1 MDMTAKV
8 KGILFDK
15 DGTLFDFNATWAVWA
30 YDFLTDLVGGDA
42 PKAAFLGGALGFDY
56 AHRTFHPESPVI
68 AGTAE
73 EVASYIKPFVP
84 DVPDAELLDRM
95 NAAAAVAP
103 QVEAV
108 PLAPLLAELRARG
121 LKLGVATNDAEHP
134 ARAHLVKAGVLEE
147 FDFVAGFDSGFG
159 GKPQPGQLL
168 AFADQ
173 HGLDPS
179 EVVMIG
185 DSLHDLHAGR
195 AAGMRC
201 IGVLTGMA
209 SGPDLSP
216 HADVVLPDIGFLPD
230 WLTQQ
235 DLWPELETQR

>member
-1 MDMTAKV
+1 MSKTV

-30 YDFLTDLVGGDA
+30 HNFLTDLVGGDTS
-42 PKAAFLGGALGFDY
+42 KAAFLGGALGFDY

-73 EVASYIKPFVP
+73 EVAEYIKPFVP
-84 DVPDAELLDRM
+84 EIADADLLDRM
-95 NAAAAVAP
+95 NTAAAAAP

-108 PLAPLLAELRARG
+108 PLAPLLAQLRAG
-121 LKLGVATNDAEHP
+121 GMKLGVATNDAEHP
-134 ARAHLVKAGVLEE
+134 ARTHLVNAGVLDQ

-173 HGLDPS
+173 LGLEPS
-179 EVVMIG
+179 QVVMVG

-195 AAGMRC
+195 AAGMIC
-201 IGVLTGMA
+201 IGVLSGMA
-209 SGPDLSP
+209 TGPDLSP

-235 DLWPELETQR
+235 GLWPAPERNQ